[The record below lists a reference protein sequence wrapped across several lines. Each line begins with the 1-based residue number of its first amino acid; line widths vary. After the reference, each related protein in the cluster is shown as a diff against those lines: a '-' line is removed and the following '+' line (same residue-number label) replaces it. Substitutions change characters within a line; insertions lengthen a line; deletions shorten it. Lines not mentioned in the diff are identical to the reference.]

1 MENVSEIKKISLF
14 KNDQGYC
21 TIDWGRGT
29 YVKVVA
35 EKYICEE
42 VLSESKGN
50 NSNLEIMQV
59 GDMLRNIPDINAQ
72 NKVQKFLHSGNRME
86 IFNLPFK

>member
-42 VLSESKGN
+42 VLSVKGTTA
-50 NSNLEIMQV
+50 IW
-59 GDMLRNIPDINAQ
+59 
-72 NKVQKFLHSGNRME
+72 K
-86 IFNLPFK
+86 